1 MYSSDCKLPGNLLD
15 YRSQESH
22 IRLVRCLTNG
32 TASTFL
38 SLSSCYKTQSSTAY
52 CGLATLAIAL
62 NSLQIDPSRVWK
74 TKERWYTEHLLGTC
88 RPLDLVEEIGI
99 PMEVFRC
106 LALQNEADCEMTRP
120 SDDNK
125 DYIQFQKAVSFS
137 CVTDHSDKIIKTDI
151 HQPENHESII
161 CVAYD
166 RYTLGMQGLSPGKG
180 HYSPIAA
187 YDKETES
194 VLILDVAR
202 YKYPPHWVPVQ
213 LLFRAM
219 LPVDPETGKSRG
231 YFIMSRRKA
240 NKEICLSQDCDCF
253 HKR

>member
-1 MYSSDCKLPGNLLD
+1 MYSSEYTELPGNLLD
-15 YRSQESH
+15 YRTQESH
-22 IRLVRCLTNG
+22 LRLVRCLTNG

-38 SLSSCYKTQSSTAY
+38 SLSSCYRTQSRPAY

-74 TKERWYTEHLLGTC
+74 TKERWYTEQLLGTC
-88 RPLDLVEEIGI
+88 RPLQLVEELGI

-106 LALQNEADCEMTRP
+106 LALQNGADCKMTRP
-120 SDDNK
+120 SDDNN
-125 DYIQFQKAVSFS
+125 DYIQFQKDVCFS
-137 CVTDHSDKIIKTDI
+137 CVTVHSDKMINTDI
-151 HQPENHESII
+151 HERIM

-166 RYTLGMQGLSPGKG
+166 RYSLGMQGLGPGKG

-187 YDKETES
+187 YDKHTES
-194 VLILDVAR
+194 VLVLDVAR
-202 YKYPPHWVPVQ
+202 YKYPPHWVPIQ

-231 YFIMSRRKA
+231 YFIISKRKA
-240 NKEICLSQDCDCF
+240 NKEICLAQECHCF
-253 HKR
+253 HKQ